1 MKVLLAIDGSA
12 PSDAAV
18 SEVCRRPWPQ
28 GTEVRIITVENPWK
42 EELLRGNLP
51 SMYDEIN
58 VRLRAEAWQR
68 LNAAAAKVRSHAPV
82 MTVTPVFREGQ
93 PKDKILD
100 EAEEWGADLIVVG
113 SHGYG
118 TLKRFLLGSVSMAVA
133 TGAHCSVEIV
143 RAGKNSRSQ
152 DTNPQ

>member
-18 SEVCRRPWPQ
+18 SEVCRRPWPP

-42 EELLRGNLP
+42 EELLRGDFS

-68 LNAAAAKVRSHAPV
+68 LNVAAATIRRNIPG
-82 MTVTPVFREGQ
+82 MIVTPVFREGQ

-100 EAEEWGADLIVVG
+100 EAEDWGADLIVVG

-118 TLKRFLLGSVSMAVA
+118 TLKRLLLGSVSLAVA
-133 TGAHCSVEIV
+133 TAAHCSVEIV
-143 RAGKNSRSQ
+143 RAGKNSDSQ
-152 DTNPQ
+152 DSNLQ